1 MLDFGT
7 DFFTARSGWLF
18 GLVRP
23 LDGLERNLAESL
35 GARAFFTGFT
45 SLIPLA
51 KGPPPF
57 AGAESLS
64 RWGPIFKV
72 LRLQ

>member
-1 MLDFGT
+1 
-7 DFFTARSGWLF
+7 
-18 GLVRP
+18 LVRP

-35 GARAFFTGFT
+35 GARAFFTGIT

-51 KGPPPF
+51 KGAPPF

-64 RWGPIFKV
+64 R
-72 LRLQ
+72 